1 MAKRDH
7 STNKLAAVGLKKLKD
22 GFHADGGNL
31 YLYVRGNSRTWVFN
45 YTSPITGTRK
55 KMGLGSLDSIGLAE
69 ARSIASTLR
78 SQVKHPI
85 NPIDPILSRNEV
97 RDQGRLADQRRI
109 TFKEA
114 CKQFI
119 QSKRAE
125 WTNAKHAAQWVST
138 LKTYAEPKLG
148 AHSVSAIDTAM
159 VLKVLNQEIKNK
171 DGELEGTLW
180 AARTDTAVRLR
191 DRIEAVLNW
200 AKASGYRDG
209 ENPAAWKGLLE
220 NLLPNPNKT
229 KKRKHFD
236 SIPYSEVGDFM
247 RILRA
252 RDGIAPK
259 ALEFL
264 IMTAVRSGSLRLATW
279 DQIDFD
285 ECVWTIPA
293 ENTKGKKNSHRVPL
307 TKQAITLLKALPR
320 LEKSNY
326 VFPSPRGGALSDM
339 ALNKVMRDMR
349 TNGELLLDGVPHG
362 FRSTF
367 RVWAAEQTSFPDDIR
382 KAASM
387 HAVGDAVKEAY
398 ERTTFFDKRRELM
411 TQWTNF
417 LDKSSVKRSSKIQN
431 NVLPIK
437 EVA

>member
-7 STNKLAAVGLKKLKD
+7 STNKLAAVSLKKLKD

-45 YTSPITGTRK
+45 YTSPITQTRK

-69 ARSIASTLR
+69 ARGIALTLR

-85 NPIDPILSRNEV
+85 NPIDPILNRNEA
-97 RDQGRLADQRRI
+97 RDKSRLADQRRI
-109 TFKEA
+109 TFREA

-119 QSKRAE
+119 QSKRSE

-148 AHSVSAIDTAM
+148 AHSVAAIDTAM

-171 DGELEGTLW
+171 DGEVEGTLW
-180 AARTDTAVRLR
+180 SARTDTAVRLR

-209 ENPAAWKGLLE
+209 ENPATWKGLLE
-220 NLLPNPNKT
+220 NLLPNPNRT
-229 KKRKHFD
+229 KKRNHFD
-236 SIPYSEVGDFM
+236 SIPYSEAGDFIS
-247 RILRA
+247 ILRK

-285 ECVWTIPA
+285 DCVWTIPA
-293 ENTKGKKNSHRVPL
+293 ENTKGKKNSHCVPL
-307 TKQAITLLKALPR
+307 TNQMIALLKSLPR
-320 LEKSNY
+320 LDKSNY

-349 TNGELLLDGVPHG
+349 ANGELALDGVPHG

-411 TQWTNF
+411 SQWTNF
-417 LDKSSVKRSSKIQN
+417 LDKPSVKKSSRVKD
-431 NVLPIK
+431 NVLPMK
-437 EVA
+437 GVA